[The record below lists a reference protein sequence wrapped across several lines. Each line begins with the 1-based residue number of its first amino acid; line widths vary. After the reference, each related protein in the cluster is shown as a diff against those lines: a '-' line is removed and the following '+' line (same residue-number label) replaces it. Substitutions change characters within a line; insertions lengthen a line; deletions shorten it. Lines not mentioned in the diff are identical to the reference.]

1 MQINSVGTSSN
12 LYNNKQAKNHKKTNT
27 NFKGLMDIPGAL
39 MQGLENTGFIGSFLV
54 QDTLGMTVP
63 RTREGLYR
71 DVPEEK
77 KKNFKDLNFKEGAEV
92 LIREALSGPL
102 MMFTPVAV
110 LLLGKKFIGKST
122 FTNSAMIKRLG
133 HTLTETVKGGKHA
146 STKELKADFYR
157 RNITKMVQNTTNA
170 ADKTAEAAFIDNTVN
185 SVNRL
190 DEIAE
195 QLKDKSLTR
204 KVKKALKKEQVQ
216 TESNIVNMFNDFH
229 QTHNNDFAMV
239 NKVKFDKDG
248 TFSTQKSIQGMR
260 DYIADATN
268 GKNVADIT
276 EETSNKLQKKSLIT
290 RGIVNAL
297 AAASTIGS
305 VSIVPML
312 YKLVN
317 PVPPGS
323 LNNTQSAGQNKNQV
337 TTEPKIQPE
346 NKTTNKDGKVSFTGK
361 WDSLARHFEFNGNQL
376 TPALMTT
383 LAAGGLIAPRVNTA
397 IKRAPEDPVTKKKDY
412 SEVPEVLTRDIV
424 STGAVT
430 FGVPMLSKAIVSS
443 YEGASGFVLQ
453 NRPEKPMSTFKKV
466 LDKMNPFSSYAP
478 YSLSDL
484 GGIYGDLNTT
494 KKLNTFSQFVDNNN
508 GSLAKVF
515 NTVEGSKEIFNEHG
529 LDLKE
534 LAKQKDR
541 KAANKTI
548 MDAMQNSEFT
558 DKLLAA
564 IKPKKAG
571 SANNILKR
579 ARSLNSITTAV
590 TTLLLV
596 PAFLGIVLP
605 KAVYGLTAKRRQKQL
620 ATDQSIEQAIEQAN
634 AQQNNSQPVA
644 TPQIQQT
651 TTADAT
657 QKIDYTKLKQVDN
670 SKTFGQLKHS

>member
-1 MQINSVGTSSN
+1 
-12 LYNNKQAKNHKKTNT
+12 
-27 NFKGLMDIPGAL
+27 MDIPGAL

-77 KKNFKDLNFKEGAEV
+77 RKNFKDLNFKEGAEV

-146 STKELKADFYR
+146 STKELKTDFYR

-170 ADKTAEAAFIDNTVN
+170 TDKTAEATFIDNAVN
-185 SVNRL
+185 SVNKL
-190 DEIAE
+190 DELAE
-195 QLKDKSLTR
+195 QLTDKTLSR
-204 KVKKALKKEQVQ
+204 KARKAIKKEQAQ
-216 TESNIVNMFNDFH
+216 TESNIVSMFNDFH
-229 QTHNNDFAMV
+229 QTHNNDYSMV
-239 NKVKFDKDG
+239 NKVKFDNDG
-248 TFSTQKSIQGMR
+248 AFSTQKSIQGMR
-260 DYIADATN
+260 DYIADATKGN
-268 GKNVADIT
+268 NIENIT
-276 EETSNKLQKKSLIT
+276 EETSKSLQKKSLIT

-317 PVPPGS
+317 PVPPGA
-323 LNNTQSAGQNKNQV
+323 LNNTQGTEQNKNQV
-337 TTEPKIQPE
+337 AANEVKVQPE
-346 NKTTNKDGKVSFTGK
+346 NKNKDGKVAFTGK
-361 WDSLARHFEFNGNQL
+361 LDSLARHFEFNGNQL

-397 IKRAPEDPVTKKKDY
+397 VKRAPEDPVTKKKDY

-443 YEGASGFVLQ
+443 YEGASGFILQ
-453 NRPEKPMSTFKKV
+453 NRPEKPMSTFKKI
-466 LDKMNPFSSYAP
+466 LDKMNPFSAYAP

-484 GGIYGDLNTT
+484 GGIYGDINTP
-494 KKLNTFSQFVDNNN
+494 KKLNTFSQFIDKNN

-515 NTVEGSKEIFNEHG
+515 KTVENSEQIFNEHG
-529 LDLKE
+529 LDLKA

-541 KAANKTI
+541 KSANKTI
-548 MDAMQNSEFT
+548 MDAMANSEFT
-558 DKLLAA
+558 DKLLGA
-564 IKPKKAG
+564 IKPEKAG
-571 SANNILKR
+571 KANNILKR

-590 TTLLLV
+590 TTLFLV

-605 KAVYGLTAKRRQKQL
+605 KAVYGLTAKRRQKHL
-620 ATDQSIEQAIEQAN
+620 AEDQVLEQAN
-634 AQQNNSQPVA
+634 AQQNNAPVNN
-644 TPQIQQT
+644 QQST
-651 TTADAT
+651 DAT
-657 QKIDYTKLKQVDN
+657 QTAQNIDYTKLKQVDN